1 MRVALLSNVNIDLV
15 GKALKAPDATWI
27 PPGYGEWVVPT
38 YAQGAA
44 QMREFGPDQI
54 VLVLDGTALLD
65 GVEDGVAEQEL
76 VGHLAHVERLVDSF
90 PHSRVVV
97 STIDL
102 PARAIRPA
110 SAGRPEEHWA
120 HLWRTGV
127 EDLARRT
134 TNVHVLDL
142 ARLVSDAGRTA
153 FYSQKMWYLGGQP
166 YAMSAVKVLAA
177 AVDEALRL
185 PGRTRKKVMVVDLDN
200 TLWGGVVGEDGPH
213 GLVIGPSGAG
223 AAYRD
228 VQRRLLELSRTGVLL
243 AAVSKNEPAD
253 ARAAFD
259 DNRQMV
265 LAYDDFVSVAAS
277 WNPKPDAILA
287 LAERL
292 NLGLSSFVFL
302 DDNPVE
308 REAVRQSLP
317 EVTVLDFPRDVAAL
331 PQVVADAAAEH
342 FWAERLT
349 AEDEAKADQYRQE
362 AARAEARDASG
373 DMDDYLRGLDVLIT
387 IGEMGE
393 AQRARTAQLT
403 QKTNQFNVLTRRYS
417 GEELGQVQEQ
427 PGQHVYVVNVSDRFG
442 DAGQVAVV
450 MVEIDGD
457 QASLG
462 NLLMSC
468 RVMGRAIEDGVLTA
482 IEDRLA
488 ANGVRTLH
496 AAYERTER
504 NTPVQDLFDRM
515 GFERVEGTN
524 ERSTYVRDLATPA
537 TGRRNLHRVDWA

>member
-15 GKALKAPDATWI
+15 GKVLKAPTDTWI
-27 PPGYGEWVVPT
+27 PPGYGEWVVQT
-38 YAQGAA
+38 YEQGAA
-44 QMREFGPDQI
+44 GLREFDPEQI

-65 GVEDGVAEQEL
+65 GVNDGTAEHEVL
-76 VGHLAHVERLVDSF
+76 GAVAHVERLVVAF

-102 PARAIRPA
+102 PARTIRAA

-120 HLWRTGV
+120 FLWRSQV

-134 TNVHVLDL
+134 TNVHVFDL
-142 ARLVSDAGRTA
+142 ARLVSDAGRTG

-166 YAMSAVKVLAA
+166 YTMSATKVLAA
-177 AVDEALRL
+177 AIDEALLL

-200 TLWGGVVGEDGPH
+200 TLWGGVVGEDGPE

-228 VQRRLLELSRTGVLL
+228 VQRRLQELTHTGVLL
-243 AAVSKNEPAD
+243 AAVSKNEPSD
-253 ARAAFD
+253 ALAAFE

-265 LAYDDFVSVAAS
+265 LKHDDFVSVAAS
-277 WNPKPDAILA
+277 WDPKPDAIQGLA
-287 LAERL
+287 DRL

-308 REAVRQSLP
+308 REAVRRALP

-331 PQVVADAAAEH
+331 PQVIADAAAEH
-342 FWAERLT
+342 FWTEHLT

-362 AARAEARDASG
+362 AARAEARDVSG
-373 DMDDYLRGLDVLIT
+373 DMDEYLRGLDVRIT

-417 GEELGQVQEQ
+417 AEELAWLREQ
-427 PGQHVYVVNVSDRFG
+427 PGQHVYTVDVSDRFG

-450 MVEIDGD
+450 MVEVDGD
-457 QASLG
+457 EAAIA

-468 RVMGRAIEDGVLTA
+468 RVMGRAIEDSVLTA
-482 IEDRLA
+482 IEQRLRSD
-488 ANGVRTLH
+488 GVRTLH
-496 AAYERTER
+496 AAYERSER
-504 NTPVQDLFDRM
+504 NTPVRDFFDRM
-515 GFERVEGTN
+515 GFEQVDDTGVRT
-524 ERSTYVRDLATPA
+524 TYVRDVAAPA
-537 TGRRNLHRVDWA
+537 VDRRDLHRVEWT